1 VLKMAIY
8 CPSCGR
14 SIPNDSKVCAYC
26 GKTIP
31 SHGVITAPEPEK
43 KKETNIALI
52 IAVILVVL
60 IVVTI
65 AIAATVY
72 VYVSGMVGGPNLS
85 SSENAS
91 ITVTTQNDLI
101 VVTLVKSGDN
111 YNGGYTD
118 FYVYVN
124 GGVVEDLSSVGYWT
138 IGEDI
143 SIGSLSGG
151 GYGVGGDALSPGE
164 YSVTVVIS
172 GTVVY
177 AGYVTVT

>member
-1 VLKMAIY
+1 MAIY

-26 GKTIP
+26 GKAIP

-52 IAVILVVL
+52 IAIILVVL
-60 IVVTI
+60 IVATI

-72 VYVSGMVGGPNLS
+72 VYVSGLVPNEGFLS
-85 SSENAS
+85 YEDATIS
-91 ITVTTQNDLI
+91 ITTHNDLI

-118 FYVYVN
+118 YTIFVN
-124 GGVVEDLSSVGYWT
+124 GELVENLSEVVYWT
-138 IGEDI
+138 VGEQINIGTDA
-143 SIGSLSGG
+143 SGYIVNG
-151 GYGVGGDALSPGE
+151 NELDPGV
-164 YSVTVVIS
+164 YSVTVTFR
-172 GTVVY
+172 GTLVY
-177 AGYVTVT
+177 AGTVTIT